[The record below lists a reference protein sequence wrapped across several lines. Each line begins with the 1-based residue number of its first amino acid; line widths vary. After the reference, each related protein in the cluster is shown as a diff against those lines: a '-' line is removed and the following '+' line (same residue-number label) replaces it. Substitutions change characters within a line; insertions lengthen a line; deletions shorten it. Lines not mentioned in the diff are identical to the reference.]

1 MDRYIYIKQ
10 FNSITNSFTQ
20 YFMIV
25 TFTFEI
31 CDYKHVSKWH
41 NISMIGNVAAS
52 IESTSYGARSFCSCH
67 RIGQSR

>member
-1 MDRYIYIKQ
+1 
-10 FNSITNSFTQ
+10 
-20 YFMIV
+20 MIV

-52 IESTSYGARSFCSCH
+52 IESTSYLDLSALATVLDKVGETVQILALST
-67 RIGQSR
+67 